1 MASPAALGAVLA
13 RQAEALRALA
23 DVTVQQREALRNGRL
38 ELLQDLFR
46 ELQKIG
52 FSAEALENQRG
63 KMAGELAAQLGCEP
77 KVSAICERLRG
88 EESVSLKERA
98 AELEMAVRKLQS
110 EMQILAGLVDENQ
123 RLGGMMIAEW
133 RRLQGMYPSRPGV
146 DFRVRRAIGHVE
158 HFFGLEMGRRAMDY
172 FRRGMETR
180 GTTSPM
186 RTWKGYSPRGGG
198 STTSPF
204 TNPPSTAQIPGEVGT
219 GVQIDAIVRLR
230 DAFLDIQYREEM
242 TVKGYWDRSRTPCP
256 L

>member
-1 MASPAALGAVLA
+1 MASPAALGTVLA

-46 ELQKIG
+46 DLQNLG
-52 FSAEALENQRG
+52 FSAEALENQRA
-63 KMAGELAAQLGCEP
+63 KMAAELAGQLACEP

-88 EESVSLKERA
+88 GESASLKETA

-146 DFRVRRAIGHVE
+146 DFRG
-158 HFFGLEMGRRAMDY
+158 
-172 FRRGMETR
+172 
-180 GTTSPM
+180 
-186 RTWKGYSPRGGG
+186 
-198 STTSPF
+198 
-204 TNPPSTAQIPGEVGT
+204 
-219 GVQIDAIVRLR
+219 
-230 DAFLDIQYREEM
+230 
-242 TVKGYWDRSRTPCP
+242 
-256 L
+256 

>member
-1 MASPAALGAVLA
+1 VASPAALGAVLA

-98 AELEMAVRKLQS
+98 AVLEMAVRKLQS

-146 DFRVRRAIGHVE
+146 DFRG
-158 HFFGLEMGRRAMDY
+158 
-172 FRRGMETR
+172 
-180 GTTSPM
+180 
-186 RTWKGYSPRGGG
+186 
-198 STTSPF
+198 
-204 TNPPSTAQIPGEVGT
+204 
-219 GVQIDAIVRLR
+219 
-230 DAFLDIQYREEM
+230 
-242 TVKGYWDRSRTPCP
+242 
-256 L
+256 